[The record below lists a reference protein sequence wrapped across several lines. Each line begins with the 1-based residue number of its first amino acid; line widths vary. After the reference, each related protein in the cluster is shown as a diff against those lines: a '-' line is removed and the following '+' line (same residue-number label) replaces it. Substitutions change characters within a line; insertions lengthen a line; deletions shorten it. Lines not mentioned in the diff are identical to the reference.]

1 MKKDNTLGGNMKKR
15 FIAVAAGAALLV
27 GGAAAA
33 IPAGSAHAQLSTR
46 CERILSQE
54 EGLFTQIEFLSGQS
68 HLTRTQQLFLQ
79 AAEAQFSQLQVTANA
94 AGCPPFI
101 P

>member
-1 MKKDNTLGGNMKKR
+1 MKKR
-15 FIAVAAGAALLV
+15 FIAIAAGAALLV

-46 CERILSQE
+46 CQRLESQASAL
-54 EGLFTQIEFLSGQS
+54 EGQISFLSEQP

-79 AAEAQFSQLQVTANA
+79 AAEAQLGLLDSTLQA
-94 AGCPPFI
+94 AKCFP
-101 P
+101 